1 LTPGTS
7 FAPRKHIKTLTFAD
21 AIEQYGKSLR
31 HEDLHFAYEKAA
43 WNFQGQMRQNFV
55 VLKDQNDL
63 DQTAHPAGP
72 GVRGGGAPGSF
83 RGGPSRG
90 RGEFGGR
97 GGGTKRTFQGD
108 ETPKAGKFQKNR

>member
-1 LTPGTS
+1 M
-7 FAPRKHIKTLTFAD
+7 
-21 AIEQYGKSLR
+21 
-31 HEDLHFAYEKAA
+31 HFAYEKAA